1 MNRYNIRGGRGAA
14 PSGQMVRGNR
24 DVLRERQ
31 VRQAE
36 LPGDLGRTLRM
47 RPEEIMRER
56 AASGWNQYEGEE
68 EMQRSGGTARER
80 MAGGRNQYEAETQM
94 PDEIRIPGTPESVDR
109 RQAGMPESAGRG
121 QMRTPGTEENWQAG
135 MPESAGRGRMG
146 MPGMEENW
154 QTGMPKS
161 AERRQMETPG
171 MKENWQ
177 TGMSESAE
185 RGRMGTSEPADEWHS
200 VMPETGE
207 ASDMMQPFFLQPDYA
222 EVLEEQRAQER
233 DLRMLQS
240 MYPDAAKLVL
250 PHIEE
255 ECDKMEYE
263 GSAMYDEYPDQTTV
277 QLIEDRIYEQV
288 SDQFPQGE
296 EQRDEM
302 LSMQYPGPP
311 RRRPG
316 RNWGRDLIR
325 ILLLDEMHHRRCRH
339 GRCRRR

>member
-1 MNRYNIRGGRGAA
+1 MNRYNIRGGRAAA

-24 DVLRERQ
+24 EVLRERQ

-68 EMQRSGGTARER
+68 ETQRSGGTARER
-80 MAGGRNQYEAETQM
+80 MAGGRNQYEAGEETQM
-94 PDEIRIPGTPESVDR
+94 PDEIRIPGTPEPVDR
-109 RQAGMPESAGRG
+109 RQTGMPE
-121 QMRTPGTEENWQAG
+121 
-135 MPESAGRGRMG
+135 
-146 MPGMEENW
+146 
-154 QTGMPKS
+154 S

-177 TGMSESAE
+177 TGKPESAR
-185 RGRMGTSEPADEWHS
+185 RGRMGTSESADEWHS

-288 SDQFPQGE
+288 RDQFPQGE

>member
-1 MNRYNIRGGRGAA
+1 
-14 PSGQMVRGNR
+14 
-24 DVLRERQ
+24 
-31 VRQAE
+31 
-36 LPGDLGRTLRM
+36 
-47 RPEEIMRER
+47 MRER

-68 EMQRSGGTARER
+68 ETQRSGGIARERAASGWNQYEGAEQRSGGTARER
-80 MAGGRNQYEAETQM
+80 MAGGRNQYEEETQM
-94 PDEIRIPGTPESVDR
+94 PDEIRIPGTPEPVDR
-109 RQAGMPESAGRG
+109 RQAGIPESAG
-121 QMRTPGTEENWQAG
+121 
-135 MPESAGRGRMG
+135 
-146 MPGMEENW
+146 
-154 QTGMPKS
+154 
-161 AERRQMETPG
+161 
-171 MKENWQ
+171 
-177 TGMSESAE
+177 

-288 SDQFPQGE
+288 RDQFPQGE